1 MKKIIMSIM
10 LATAVAAPAAINAQ
24 QTKTETVQQK
34 TVCTQQK
41 TECANQQCTG
51 DAASCANAAEN
62 SKNVSKDFKKVNK
75 RHAKNVKKGNRRNG
89 AKGEMRERRD
99 NPLFNGITLTE
110 QQQEQF
116 TALRQQRQAAQKEAR
131 ANKQKEV
138 QANNEA
144 RRAERKAKAE
154 AYDKEVEKILT
165 PEQYKQYQA
174 NKATMDKNKRD
185 RK

>member
-10 LATAVAAPAAINAQ
+10 LAAAVAAPAAINAQ
-24 QTKTETVQQK
+24 QTKTETAQQK

-51 DAASCANAAEN
+51 EAASCANAN
-62 SKNVSKDFKKVNK
+62 DCKNVSKDFKKINK
-75 RHAKNVKKGNRRNG
+75 RHAKNVKKGNRRHG

-110 QQQEQF
+110 QQQQQF
-116 TALRQQRQAAQKEAR
+116 TALRQQRQAAHKEAR

-144 RRAERKAKAE
+144 RRAERKARAE

-174 NKATMDKNKRD
+174 NKATMDKNKRV

>member
-24 QTKTETVQQK
+24 QTKTETA
-34 TVCTQQK
+34 QQK

-51 DAASCANAAEN
+51 GPATCANDDTCCADTAQN
-62 SKNVSKDFKKVNK
+62 GKKINKDLKKGNK
-75 RHAKNVKKGNRRNG
+75 RHARNMKN
-89 AKGEMRERRD
+89 GEMRESRD

-110 QQQEQF
+110 QQQQQF
-116 TALRQQRQAAQKEAR
+116 TALRQQRQAARKEAR

-144 RRAERKAKAE
+144 RRAERKARAE